1 MTDAQGTAPR
11 MLDLAPAAR
20 RVAALADAVTPDRL
34 GDPTPC
40 PQYAVRNLLGH
51 ITGLS
56 RALRDTARKDLGPS
70 TATDP
75 GAAVPDIDTSQTP
88 DGEAW
93 RAELRTALDELVEA
107 WRDPAAWQGM
117 SQAGGVSLPG
127 AVGGVVALEELTVH
141 GWDLAR
147 ALDRPYDADPADLE
161 AVRDFLAAG
170 VADRSEGGAFGPAVP
185 LPPDAPLLS
194 QVIALSGRTPTWPA

>member
-20 RVAALADAVTPDRL
+20 RVAALADAVTPGRL

-70 TATDP
+70 TATNP
-75 GAAVPDIDTSQTP
+75 AAAVPDIDAS

-147 ALDRPYDADPADLE
+147 ALDLPYDPDPADLE
-161 AVRDFLAAG
+161 AVRDFLAAS
-170 VADRSEGGAFGPAVP
+170 ADDRPEGGAFGTVVP
-185 LPPDAPLLS
+185 LPADAPLLA
-194 QVIALSGRTPTWPA
+194 QVVALSGRNPAWPA